1 MWQVGV
7 LGGKSGARLPW
18 KKPTVLGL
26 GQLQA
31 EGVSAKVSR
40 CGVNTSRIS
49 VGVSSVPSSSTT
61 FGRYRQLVWSVNVG
75 YYSGS
80 RCCCRLVSCPQRV
93 PVT

>member
-1 MWQVGV
+1 MAGGRARRQVGGEV
-7 LGGKSGARLPW
+7 AVEEAD
-18 KKPTVLGL
+18 VLGL